1 MAGGGEEQTAVG
13 LCRRKGFF
21 LPPVEIGK
29 GQSSEE
35 GELAAAGAG
44 YISRQAGRTPAVKRG
59 GARQLFLRPSAAS
72 PTSGVPLDFPRR
84 DGCQADIFSL
94 DLGTGR

>member
-21 LPPVEIGK
+21 LPSVEIGK
-29 GQSSEE
+29 GQRSEE

-44 YISRQAGRTPAVKRG
+44 NIS
-59 GARQLFLRPSAAS
+59 
-72 PTSGVPLDFPRR
+72 
-84 DGCQADIFSL
+84 
-94 DLGTGR
+94 